1 MQYRYTQNHLLNSY
15 TPLPIS
21 FIKGNGVWLIDSN
34 ENQYLDLI
42 GGMGVTLLGHS
53 HPEITKAIINQANK
67 LLHVSNLVQIPEQAE
82 LAKIL
87 VDLIE
92 LNINHQT
99 QPIKM
104 FFTNSGSEAI
114 ETAIKLTRLF
124 ANFKNIL
131 DPKIVV
137 INNGY
142 HGRTLAA
149 LSASYNPEFKQG
161 FEPLLNS
168 FINLELNNIEQ
179 LNYLGSDNNFSK
191 SNIVAVLL
199 EPIQGEGG
207 IRLAEHDFLIKIRE
221 ICSKNKWLL
230 ILDEIQ
236 TGLGRTGK
244 MFCYQ
249 HYKIQPDVL
258 TIAKGL
264 ANGIPIGAC
273 IIKQPF
279 ADLFKPKSH
288 GSTFGGNPL
297 ACATAIKSLE
307 ILTKNRLWEQAHDL
321 GEYFISKLKQKLTSN
336 NILEIRGKGLMIG
349 IELNKP
355 IPDLMLAGLKQ
366 RLLFNVTRD
375 KIIRLLPPL
384 IIKQAEIDLAVEK
397 LSLILK

>member
-1 MQYRYTQNHLLNSY
+1 MQYKYTKNHLLNSY

-21 FIKGNGVWLIDSN
+21 FIKGNGVWLIDPN
-34 ENQYLDLI
+34 GNQYLDLI
-42 GGMGVTLLGHS
+42 AGMGVTILGHS
-53 HPEITKAIINQANK
+53 HPEITKVITNQANK
-67 LLHVSNLVQIPEQAE
+67 LLHVSNLVEIPEQTI
-82 LAKIL
+82 LAKML
-87 VDLIE
+87 VDLTK
-92 LNINHQT
+92 LTNHPKE
-99 QPIKM
+99 QPVKM
-104 FFTNSGSEAI
+104 FFTNSGAEAI

-131 DPKIVV
+131 DPKIIV
-137 INNGY
+137 ISNGY

-149 LSASYNPEFKQG
+149 LSASDQPAFKQG

-168 FINLELNNIEQ
+168 FIHLELNNLEQ
-179 LNYLGSDNNFSK
+179 LTYLGSSQNTLK
-191 SNIVAVLL
+191 PNIVAILL
-199 EPIQGEGG
+199 EPIQGVGG
-207 IRLAEHDFLIKIRE
+207 INLANHDFLIKIRE
-221 ICSKNKWLL
+221 ICSKNQWLL
-230 ILDEIQ
+230 IFDEIQ

-249 HYKIQPDVL
+249 HYNIQPDVL

-279 ADLFKPKSH
+279 ADLFEPKSH

-297 ACATAIKSLE
+297 ACATALKTLE
-307 ILTKNRLWEQAHDL
+307 ILTKNKLWEQAHDL
-321 GEYFISKLKQKLTSN
+321 GQYFITKLKQKLTSD

-355 IPDLMLAGLKQ
+355 IPDLMLYGLQQK
-366 RLLFNVTRD
+366 LLFNVTRD

-384 IIKQAEIDLAVEK
+384 IIKKSEIDISVEK
-397 LSLILK
+397 IILIL

>member
-1 MQYRYTQNHLLNSY
+1 MQYQYTQNHLLNSY

-21 FIKGNGVWLIDSN
+21 FIKGNGVWLMDLN
-34 ENQYLDLI
+34 GNQYLDLI
-42 GGMGVTLLGHS
+42 AGMGVTLLGHS
-53 HPEITKAIINQANK
+53 HPEITEIITNQAKN
-67 LLHVSNLVQIPEQAE
+67 LLHLSNLVQIPEQAE

-87 VDLIE
+87 VDLTE
-92 LNINHQT
+92 LNITNKT

-104 FFTNSGSEAI
+104 FFTNSGTESI

-124 ANFKNIL
+124 ANTKNIL
-131 DPKIVV
+131 DPKIIV

-142 HGRTLAA
+142 HGRTVAA
-149 LSASYNPEFKQG
+149 LSASANREFKQG

-179 LNYLGSDNNFSK
+179 LNYLGSDNNSLK
-191 SNIVAVLL
+191 PNIVAILI

-207 IRLAEHDFLIKIRE
+207 VRIATHDFLIKIRE
-221 ICSKNKWLL
+221 ICSKNQWLL
-230 ILDEIQ
+230 IFDEIQ

-249 HYKIQPDVL
+249 HHNITPDVL

-297 ACATAIKSLE
+297 ACATAIKTLE
-307 ILTKNRLWEQAHDL
+307 ILIKNKLWEQAHDL
-321 GEYFISKLKQKLTSN
+321 GEYFINKLKQKLISD

-349 IELNKP
+349 IELKKS
-355 IPDLMLAGLKQ
+355 IPDLMLLGLKQ
-366 RLLFNVTRD
+366 GLLFNVTRD

-384 IIKQAEIDLAVEK
+384 IIKKTEIDLAIDK